1 MGILLMLRGGRIA
14 SASDLAKRFEV
25 SQRTIY
31 RDIEVL
37 SGLGV
42 PVGAEMGRTGGF
54 RLREGYFLPPVTFG
68 PEEAASL
75 LLGLILMRRLRVMP
89 FPKEADFAERKLLA
103 ALPAETRLILERA
116 SRFLGFEAMP
126 PDLLHPEPDD
136 PQAGHGPPPEAEAEV
151 VGGFLRALL
160 SSSRVMLTYSS
171 PYREKEVPR
180 EIEPKGLLW
189 DRDRWYLLGR
199 PSGSTEAR
207 PRMWRADRVRALGP
221 GRAMPPCPSDL
232 DARDHLGRRWL
243 AEAMEAWRR
252 HSPAKVAMSPAQA
265 DILRR
270 DWYFGAALFEAGQD
284 GRIVMTWGESDPG
297 AATALVRWLGPGA
310 ELLEPREWRPLLAE
324 ELRLLAAAHAEP
336 VEGPTS
342 LGQ

>member
-1 MGILLMLRGGRIA
+1 MGILLLLRGGRIV
-14 SASDLAKRFEV
+14 SASDLAARFEV

-54 RLREGYFLPPVTFG
+54 RLREGYFLPPVTLG

-103 ALPAETRLILERA
+103 ALPAETRVILERA

-126 PDLLHPEPDD
+126 PDLLHPERDD

-171 PYREKEVPR
+171 PYREREVAR
-180 EIEPKGLLW
+180 EVEPKGLLW

-199 PSGSTEAR
+199 PSGSSEAR

-221 GRAMPPCPSDL
+221 GRALPPCPSDL
-232 DARDHLGRRWL
+232 DAQDLLGRQWL
-243 AEAMEAWRR
+243 AGAMEAWRR
-252 HSPAKVAMSPAQA
+252 NSPVRLVMTQAQA
-265 DILRR
+265 EVLRR
-270 DWYFGAALFEAGQD
+270 DWYYGAALFEDAPE
-284 GRIVMTWGESDPG
+284 GRAVMTWGESDPG
-297 AATALVRWLGPGA
+297 AVTALVRWLGPGA
-310 ELLEPREWRPLLAE
+310 ELLEPREWRGLLLKELRDLAE
-324 ELRLLAAAHAEP
+324 AHGASG
-336 VEGPTS
+336 VPTS
-342 LGQ
+342 PGR